1 MWFILYSHLFCHNFN
16 PVKILQKL
24 LIVQYSVLN
33 VPKCVFVW
41 HLCSHSLAEW
51 WVKTVVQRILKSWD
65 SETKTIQYMFPHMR
79 SRHHLQS
86 NNVVLRDP
94 SSVQSR
100 FTFIWHGCFSPY
112 SRCSLTCDFTRVVSG
127 FQDGSS
133 LEKHLRGT
141 TGRGSLEFIIKSP
154 VTRFISCLKVIDS
167 LCEQ

>member
-1 MWFILYSHLFCHNFN
+1 MYQNVSLFDTFAVTAWQNDES
-16 PVKILQKL
+16 KL
-24 LIVQYSVLN
+24 WCKGFWSRG
-33 VPKCVFVW
+33 
-41 HLCSHSLAEW
+41 
-51 WVKTVVQRILKSWD
+51 TLKR
-65 SETKTIQYMFPHMR
+65 KQYMFPHMG

-154 VTRFISCLKVIDS
+154 VRWPDS
-167 LCEQ
+167 FHAWKSLTVYVNSSKRVLRWQNIGNHIIVK